1 MSPSGEGM
9 RVLVTC
15 RQMQNCWSYFE
26 AQFAELGIAVDQP
39 EVVQQPSEAELIE
52 IIGQYDGMIA
62 GDDPLTRE
70 VLSHAKKLKILS
82 KWGVGTDGI
91 DKVAAADLGIPV
103 TNTPNVFGDEVADL
117 AMGYVVMLA
126 RQLHRIDASV
136 KSGGWWKWEG
146 QSISGLDAGIIGFG
160 SIGQATARRCL
171 GFGMKVHAYDVTPE
185 AEAAAGELGVA
196 YEPLETVFASADY
209 LILCAPLVPATRHI
223 VNAETLALMRPGS
236 RLVNVSRGPLVDEP
250 ALIEAL
256 RSGHLAAAGLDVFET
271 EPLPADSPLRDFE
284 QNVFGSHNGS
294 NTAEG
299 SLRASYKAVDNLLAG
314 LGLK

>member
-1 MSPSGEGM
+1 MSEPLK
-9 RVLVTC
+9 VLVTC
-15 RQMQNCWSYFE
+15 RQMQNCWSHFAE
-26 AQFAELGIAVDQP
+26 RFAELGIEVDQP
-39 EVVQQPSEAELIE
+39 EVVQQPSEEELIA

-103 TNTPNVFGDEVADL
+103 TNTPNVFGDEVADV
-117 AMGYVVMLA
+117 AMGYVTILA
-126 RQLHRIDASV
+126 RQFHRMDASIRE
-136 KSGGWWKWEG
+136 GGWLKVEG

-171 GFGMKVHAYDVTPE
+171 GFGMNVHAYDVTPE
-185 AEAAAGELGVA
+185 AQSAAAELGVA
-196 YEPLETVFASADY
+196 FEPLETVFANADY

-223 VNAETLALMRPGS
+223 VNADTLALMRPGS
-236 RLVNVSRGPLVDEP
+236 RVINVSRGPMVDEA
-250 ALIEAL
+250 ALIASL
-256 RSGHLAAAGLDVFET
+256 KSGHTAAAGLDVFEV
-271 EPLPADSPLRDFE
+271 EPLPMDSPLRDFE
-284 QNVFGSHNGS
+284 QCVFGSHNGS

-299 SLRASYKAVDNLLAG
+299 SLRASFKAVDNLLAG
-314 LGLK
+314 LGLQ

>member
-1 MSPSGEGM
+1 MSAGDGL

-26 AQFAELGIAVDQP
+26 KQFAELGIEVDQP
-39 EVVQQPSEAELIE
+39 EIVQQPSEEELIE

-91 DKVAAADLGIPV
+91 DKVAAAEFGIPV
-103 TNTPNVFGDEVADL
+103 TNTPNVFGDEVADVAL
-117 AMGYVVMLA
+117 GYVLMLA
-126 RQLHRIDASV
+126 RQFHRIHNSV
-136 KSGGWWKWEG
+136 AEGGWWKWEG
-146 QSISGLDAGIIGFG
+146 QSVTGLDAGIVGFG
-160 SIGQATARRCL
+160 SIGQAIARRCL
-171 GFGMKVHAYDVTPE
+171 GFGMTVHAYDVTPE

-196 YEPLETVFASADY
+196 YEPLETVFANADY
-209 LILCAPLVPATRHI
+209 LILAAPLVPATRHI

-236 RLVNVSRGPLVDEP
+236 KLVNVSRGPLVDEA
-250 ALIEAL
+250 ALIDAL
-256 RSGHLAAAGLDVFET
+256 RSGHISAAGLDVFEV
-271 EPLPADSPLRDFE
+271 EPLPADSPLREFE
-284 QNVFGSHNGS
+284 QNVYGSHNGS

>member
-1 MSPSGEGM
+1 MSTSGQL

-39 EVVQQPSEAELIE
+39 AVVQQPSEEELIE

-62 GDDPLTRE
+62 GDDPLTRR
-70 VLSHAKKLKILS
+70 VLEHATKLKILS

-117 AMGYVVMLA
+117 AIGYVVMLA

-136 KSGGWWKWEG
+136 RAGGWLKVEG

-160 SIGQATARRCL
+160 SIGQATARRAL
-171 GFGMKVHAYDVTPE
+171 GFGMNVHAFDVTPE
-185 AEAAAGELGVA
+185 AEAAAAELGVS
-196 YEPLETVFASADY
+196 YEPLESVFANADY
-209 LILCAPLVPATRHI
+209 LILCAPLVPQTKHI

-250 ALIEAL
+250 ALIAAL
-256 RSGHLAAAGLDVFET
+256 QSGHLAAAGLDVFEE
-271 EPLPADSPLRDFE
+271 EPLPADSPLRGFE
-284 QNVFGSHNGS
+284 QCVFGSHNGS

-314 LGLK
+314 LGLR